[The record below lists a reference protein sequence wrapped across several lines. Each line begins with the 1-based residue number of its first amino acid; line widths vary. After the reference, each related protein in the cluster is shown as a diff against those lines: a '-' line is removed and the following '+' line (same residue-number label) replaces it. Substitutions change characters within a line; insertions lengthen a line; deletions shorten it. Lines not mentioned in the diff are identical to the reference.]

1 MAEERNTNRM
11 LVILPTYNES
21 SDIAKMV
28 NAIKSSSLNIEVN
41 ILIIDDNSPD
51 GTGRIADE
59 LSKNFKD
66 VFVIHR
72 VRKLGL
78 GSAYVE
84 GFKFG
89 LKEKFDYICE
99 MDADFSHDPKYLID
113 FYKNLETCDLII
125 GSRYMNGISI
135 INWPISRLLLSF
147 FANKFVR
154 FITGMPFTDSIGGY
168 KCFRSGVIEDIGPDN
183 IVSEGYIFQME
194 MLYRT
199 FRKGYKIKEIP
210 IIFYNRK
217 FGKSKMSKKEIL
229 KSLFSVLYLR
239 FILGFKMFHSREPK
253 ET

>member
-1 MAEERNTNRM
+1 MAEDSNTKRM

-21 SDIAKMV
+21 GDIAKIV
-28 NAIKSSSLNIEVN
+28 NAIKSSSLNTEIS

-51 GTGRIADE
+51 GTGRIADD
-59 LSKNFKD
+59 LSRDNKD

-84 GFKFG
+84 GFNFA
-89 LKEKFDYICE
+89 LKNGFDYVCE
-99 MDADFSHDPKYLID
+99 MDADFSHDPKYLVD
-113 FYKNLETCDLII
+113 FYKNLETGDLVI

-135 INWPISRLLLSF
+135 INWPMSRLLLSF
-147 FANKFVR
+147 FANKFVK
-154 FITGMPFTDSIGGY
+154 FVTGMPFTDCIGGY
-168 KCFRSGVIEDIGPDN
+168 KCFRSTVIKDIGTDN
-183 IVSEGYIFQME
+183 IISEGYIFQME

-199 FRKGYKIKEIP
+199 FRKGYRIKEIP

-217 FGKSKMSKKEIL
+217 FGKSKMNKKEIL

-239 FILGFKMFHSREPK
+239 FILGCKIF
-253 ET
+253 